1 MINPTDIPTTQ
12 KELFQKSDSI
22 DCRKIARGLHAKE
35 LTPIHV
41 MSRQTLEDRSL
52 VRSRSLLVQDIT
64 RSKSRVKSFLYF
76 HGISIPAEYIK
87 KNGHWSKKFIKWL
100 KEGLILPSS
109 SGKEALNSLILNVE
123 NLYANLKD
131 INNKIKLLCESDRY
145 TKNIILL
152 QSIPGLGWLSS
163 IVIMTHIEDIKRC
176 RNTDHLS
183 SYIGLIP
190 NNHSS
195 GEKECIGRITF
206 RGVAAL
212 KTILVESAWM
222 AIKKEPVLSLCF
234 HNLTKRMH
242 P

>member
-1 MINPTDIPTTQ
+1 
-12 KELFQKSDSI
+12 
-22 DCRKIARGLHAKE
+22 
-35 LTPIHV
+35 

-52 VRSRSLLVQDIT
+52 VRTRSLLVQDIT

-145 TKNIILL
+145 TKNLWNNL
-152 QSIPGLGWLSS
+152 
-163 IVIMTHIEDIKRC
+163 EKR
-176 RNTDHLS
+176 
-183 SYIGLIP
+183 
-190 NNHSS
+190 
-195 GEKECIGRITF
+195 EK
-206 RGVAAL
+206 
-212 KTILVESAWM
+212 
-222 AIKKEPVLSLCF
+222 
-234 HNLTKRMH
+234 
-242 P
+242 

>member
-1 MINPTDIPTTQ
+1 
-12 KELFQKSDSI
+12 
-22 DCRKIARGLHAKE
+22 
-35 LTPIHV
+35 

-52 VRSRSLLVQDIT
+52 VRTRSLLVQDIT
-64 RSKSRVKSFLYF
+64 RSKSRVKSILYF